1 MAWLLLIVA
10 ALFEVAFALSIKP
23 ADGFTRPLPSLAVLV
38 FGGISVVLLSKTLDQ
53 LPLAT
58 AYAAWTGLG
67 AVGVVAL
74 ATVVHHEPITITRL
88 ACIALII
95 AGIIGLR
102 LTGAG

>member
-23 ADGFTRPLPSLAVLV
+23 TDGFTRPLPSLAVLV
-38 FGGISVVLLSKTLDQ
+38 FGGISVVLLSKTLDH